1 MKDEEINLNKDEVVH
16 KGFICDGCG
25 TDPIVGVCYKCSV
38 CKDFDFCSKCE
49 ETIPHAHPF
58 LKLRTPSQRPHALI
72 SVINQEGEKPFVPSK
87 HLPELIKN
95 AQGLFTNMFPNVE
108 QTQQTQETSQ

>member
-1 MKDEEINLNKDEVVH
+1 MNYLIYLQ
-16 KGFICDGCG
+16 
-25 TDPIVGVCYKCSV
+25 
-38 CKDFDFCSKCE
+38 CE

-72 SVINQEGEKPFVPSK
+72 SVINQEGEKPFIPFK

-95 AQGLFTNMFPNVE
+95 AQGLFHNMFPNE
-108 QTQQTQETSQ
+108 GQTQETSKQIPQGPNF